1 MSSRLLFIKIENTY
15 RATPL
20 MIEEI
25 DLDRITGA
33 DSA

>member
-1 MSSRLLFIKIENTY
+1 MSSRLLFNQKENTY
-15 RATPL
+15 RFTPL